1 MREID
6 PDVKEALL
14 EFISET
20 EHQIIRKLYHLN
32 RQLRNKLQCEKLPV
46 HTLYLLSLF
55 VDMQSENGITVEQLA
70 EREGLNKRTAYNIHK
85 NYYLVK
91 KSFSSK
97 HRRIPSR
104 KHRL

>member
-14 EFISET
+14 EFIGET
-20 EHQIIRKLYHLN
+20 EHQFIRRLYHLN
-32 RQLRNKLQCEKLPV
+32 RQLRNKLQCEKLPI

-55 VDMQSENGITVEQLA
+55 EDMHSENGITVEQLA
-70 EREGLNKRTAYNIHK
+70 DREGLTKRTAYNIQK
-85 NYYLVK
+85 KYYLVK

-97 HRRIPSR
+97 HRRPPNRTI
-104 KHRL
+104 KF